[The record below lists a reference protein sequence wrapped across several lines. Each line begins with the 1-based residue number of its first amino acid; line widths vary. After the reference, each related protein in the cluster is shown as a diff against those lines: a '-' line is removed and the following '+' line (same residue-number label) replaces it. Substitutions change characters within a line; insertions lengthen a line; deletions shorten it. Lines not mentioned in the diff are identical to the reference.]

1 MTSNNEFDVISS
13 NTMVNAP
20 NRAVFFLQTGK
31 NGFCVTL
38 DVPHTY
44 ILTVKNNGQNK
55 VCLPFGPRWSLL
67 QEEVFS
73 ERQPCD
79 PGQTAQWN
87 NGLRK
92 SLCNASLLCWR
103 STLFASHF
111 AFWVFFLSFFA
122 DGLWA
127 YLASLRILFWSGD
140 SLNITL
146 RNCYGRQKV
155 YGQWQLNGRFCDRA
169 CWNESFRIFKISRR
183 QRKEHYWS
191 FAYLS
196 ETGWSTTLTT
206 IEGKFLEKPL
216 KTVT

>member
-1 MTSNNEFDVISS
+1 MSRYKRRVGFYDPTILFTKEVFKKEFGATELAVWFVNALCNALLVLSALIFVKRTSHKHKEMTSNNEFDVISS

-87 NGLRK
+87 NGHRK
-92 SLCNASLLCWR
+92 SLCNASLIC
-103 STLFASHF
+103 
-111 AFWVFFLSFFA
+111 
-122 DGLWA
+122 
-127 YLASLRILFWSGD
+127 
-140 SLNITL
+140 
-146 RNCYGRQKV
+146 
-155 YGQWQLNGRFCDRA
+155 
-169 CWNESFRIFKISRR
+169 
-183 QRKEHYWS
+183 
-191 FAYLS
+191 
-196 ETGWSTTLTT
+196 
-206 IEGKFLEKPL
+206 
-216 KTVT
+216 